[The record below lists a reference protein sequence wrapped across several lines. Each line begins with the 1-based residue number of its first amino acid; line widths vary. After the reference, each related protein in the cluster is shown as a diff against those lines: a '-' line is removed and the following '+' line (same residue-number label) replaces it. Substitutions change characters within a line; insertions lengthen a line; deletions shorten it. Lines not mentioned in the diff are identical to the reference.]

1 MNRCVGVLGLNALHI
16 AARCNNDVAMKM
28 LLAAGGDVE
37 IQDNNNNS
45 VLSWTTSYKV
55 CMYAILLHL
64 STAVCNHK
72 IRCMILNTTLLC
84 CAAYEGDTS
93 MVTQLLNT
101 TLASPDALGLK
112 LVYY

>member
-1 MNRCVGVLGLNALHI
+1 MLGLNALHI

-55 CMYAILLHL
+55 SVLFLLQYVNSCLL
-64 STAVCNHK
+64 SQD
-72 IRCMILNTTLLC
+72 TLYDTKYDVVMLC
-84 CAAYEGDTS
+84 G
-93 MVTQLLNT
+93 V
-101 TLASPDALGLK
+101 
-112 LVYY
+112 